1 MDKKETKKKT
11 NINKPIKDVVLEK
24 TVLQSVDFETGDE
37 TIGELKVI
45 DEVVIQD
52 YVAPEPIDLSPVVLN
67 PEVEDL
73 KARINAFTSQMYRQT
88 FDRRHILEQEAKKSF
103 GEDIEVLTGASLL
116 EIAFVVN
123 GLRLPE
129 EGFFFIRP

>member
-1 MDKKETKKKT
+1 MAKKETKKAT
-11 NINKPIKDVVLEK
+11 NTKPIKDVVLEK
-24 TVLQSVDFETGDE
+24 TVLESVDLGDE